1 MRTLRIIILG
11 ISVITIIL
19 VLIFIVDYQKLF
31 VRANLI
37 SLMLILVS
45 ALNIISAVLS
55 LRKS

>member
-1 MRTLRIIILG
+1 
-11 ISVITIIL
+11 VITIIL